1 MSKVVRGDVLEGG
14 LTVSANSVSGWSRGA
29 DPLSGYPGHHE
40 TLDGSEI
47 RELMHP
53 AVHGNVNQSLAEARV
68 SPGSRPCDTAT
79 GKARRFI
86 T

>member
-1 MSKVVRGDVLEGG
+1 M
-14 LTVSANSVSGWSRGA
+14 SANSVSGWSEVRTR
-29 DPLSGYPGHHE
+29 YPDIPVYE

-68 SPGSRPCDTAT
+68 SPGQSTLRHCHRESAFPDRSR
-79 GKARRFI
+79 
-86 T
+86 